1 MKRLTPYSGMD
12 VYAIKLAIVELRLA
26 RNHLRIANANRAASY
41 VVRVL
46 KSAEGALRHAKSKE
60 FRT

>member
-1 MKRLTPYSGMD
+1 MKRLAPYNAMD
-12 VYAIKLAIVELRLA
+12 VYAIKLAVVELRLA
-26 RNHLRIANANRAASY
+26 RDHLRRSKANRAADY
-41 VVRVL
+41 VACAL